1 MVLLFCLSK
10 NETKERTC
18 YLLFGSYARLLF
30 GGPVKYN
37 VRNSEEKF
45 DLFTYQKQ
53 RPPWLHVSF
62 FNHFN
67 QPLTI

>member
-1 MVLLFCLSK
+1 MVPLFCLSK

-30 GGPVKYN
+30 GGPVKYI
-37 VRNSEEKF
+37 
-45 DLFTYQKQ
+45 LHTKQ

>member
-1 MVLLFCLSK
+1 MVLLIVCLSK
-10 NETKERTC
+10 NERKERTC
-18 YLLFGSYARLLF
+18 YLLFGSYERSLF
-30 GGPVKYN
+30 GGPVN